1 MVGFTVSAS
10 TLVSG
15 KPHTGFLSKPMTMQ
29 AAQMSGESFACASD
43 LQLTFPCARSSYL
56 RARQAGS
63 TFDRRAPCSAK
74 KMEIKVMSNGEVTF
88 VNILEVEDGKQAEV
102 AKILQDATDT
112 VISKRPGFVSV
123 TLLAS
128 KDGKRIVNVARWASA
143 ADVQATQN
151 DAAAAEFAKKLAGL
165 AKPVP
170 GLYDVVG
177 EYSA

>member
-1 MVGFTVSAS
+1 
-10 TLVSG
+10 
-15 KPHTGFLSKPMTMQ
+15 
-29 AAQMSGESFACASD
+29 
-43 LQLTFPCARSSYL
+43 
-56 RARQAGS
+56 
-63 TFDRRAPCSAK
+63 
-74 KMEIKVMSNGEVTF
+74 MSNSEVTF
-88 VNILEVEDGKQAEV
+88 VNILEVEEGKQDEV

-151 DAAAAEFAKKLAGL
+151 DPAAAELGKKLAGL

-170 GLYDVVG
+170 GIYDIVG
-177 EYSA
+177 EYNA

>member
-1 MVGFTVSAS
+1 MPAAS
-10 TLVSG
+10 TDISLLALVMGLGSIG
-15 KPHTGFLSKPMTMQ
+15 SPAFNWRKS
-29 AAQMSGESFACASD
+29 C
-43 LQLTFPCARSSYL
+43 
-56 RARQAGS
+56 RA
-63 TFDRRAPCSAK
+63 
-74 KMEIKVMSNGEVTF
+74 MEMETKIMSNGEVTF
-88 VNILEVEDGKQAEV
+88 VNILEVEDGKQDEV

-128 KDGKRIVNVARWASA
+128 KDGKRIVNVAKWASA

-151 DAAAAEFAKKLAGL
+151 DPAAAEFGKKLAGL

-170 GLYDVVG
+170 GIYDVVG